1 MRNVKMVDIVVDEG
15 FEKML
20 PDDASICRAVEAAS
34 AEAHIFQAPHLCI
47 RFADDATV
55 QSLNSQWRGK
65 ESVTDILSF
74 PMQEGPEFDLDE
86 SLGDMILATPFTI
99 SEATRLSLPPTD
111 HMLHLIVHGTL
122 HLLGYDHMDDSEAE
136 VMQKMESEAMQ
147 KLALHNP
154 YPDEFYKDIPDV

>member
-1 MRNVKMVDIVVDEG
+1 VKMVDIVVDEG
-15 FEKML
+15 VEKVL

-34 AEAHIFQAPHLCI
+34 AEAGIFQAPHLCI

-55 QSLNSQWRGK
+55 QSLNGQWRDK

-99 SEATRLSLPPTD
+99 SEAMRLSLPPTD

-122 HLLGYDHMDDSEAE
+122 HLLGHDHMEDSEAE
-136 VMQKMESEAMQ
+136 MMQKMESEAMQ
-147 KLALHNP
+147 KLGLHNP
-154 YPDEFYKDIPDV
+154 YPDELYKDKPDV